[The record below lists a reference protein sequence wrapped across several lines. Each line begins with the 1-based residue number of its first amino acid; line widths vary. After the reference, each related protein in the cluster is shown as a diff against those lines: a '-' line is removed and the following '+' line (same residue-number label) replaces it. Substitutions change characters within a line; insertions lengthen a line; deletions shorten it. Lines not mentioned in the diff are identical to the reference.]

1 MSVVVITPRE
11 GDLVDLALAKGHL
24 RVDHGD
30 HDALI
35 RAHIEAAASWT
46 ERWTGLALGIQTL
59 RLDIKA
65 SLTRDGLVLPRGPV
79 VSISGITFD
88 NAVDDDPVEVAADL
102 YLTDANRVR
111 LKRTAAWPGPF
122 GGPMSITY
130 VAGYAA
136 DAMPKAIQSA
146 ILLHLNILYEQPEDK
161 ELAALERARDD
172 LLSPFRER
180 TF

>member
-11 GDLVDLALAKGHL
+11 GDLVDLGLAKAHL
-24 RVDHGD
+24 RVEHGD

-46 ERWTGLALGIQTL
+46 ERWTGLALGEQTL
-59 RLDIKA
+59 RFDIRA
-65 SLTRDGLVLPRGPV
+65 SLTRDGLMLPRGPV
-79 VSISGITFD
+79 QSITAITYD
-88 NAVDDDPVEVAADL
+88 NAVDDDPVEVDGDL

-111 LKRTAAWPGPF
+111 LKRSAAWPGPF

-136 DAMPKAIQSA
+136 DGLPKAIQSA
-146 ILLHLNILYEQPEDK
+146 ILLHLNILYDQPEDR

-180 TF
+180 KF

>member
-1 MSVVVITPRE
+1 MVITPRE
-11 GDLVDLALAKGHL
+11 GDLVDLALAKVHL
-24 RVDHGD
+24 RVEHGD

-46 ERWTGLALGIQTL
+46 ERWTGIALGIQTL
-59 RLDIKA
+59 RFDIRA
-65 SLTRDGLVLPRGPV
+65 SLTRDGLLLPRSPV
-79 VSISGITFD
+79 VSIEGITYD
-88 NAVDDDPVEVAADL
+88 NAVDDDPIEVAADL

-111 LKRTAAWPGPF
+111 LRRPAAWPGPF

-136 DAMPKAIQSA
+136 DALPKAIQSA

-172 LLSPFRER
+172 LLSPYRER